1 VNETSDD
8 RRRSRRS
15 SRIATCRSSTCGAP
29 RSSSLQRTAAARPRS
44 CTGRA
49 SGTGGVDLAGARFM
63 AEGDLWADARQDAQA
78 RKPPLPAPTVER
90 VLDVAPGPPPGEATH
105 WTGRMLA
112 KAAGVSLHSVQRILE
127 AHHDP
132 GPLHSGLSWCCDR
145 YSANVGASSRRPIVA
160 TLNRRAPM
168 AHSATAITIG
178 RAVPSKT
185 TLKLTMMMPQS
196 SR

>member
-1 VNETSDD
+1 MTAVARGD
-8 RRRSRRS
+8 RLGS
-15 SRIATCRSSTCGAP
+15 
-29 RSSSLQRTAAARPRS
+29 QHAAVARVARPDHPRYN
-44 CTGRA
+44 GRLRHDRDHA
-49 SGTGGVDLAGARFM
+49 PVGQVGPVVWTWQARFM